1 MTQQI
6 LTIPLLPNRL
16 PISSVTFLA
25 SHLPWTHF
33 SVLHAS
39 IPDLV
44 QPLSIEA
51 RIHLLANVYM
61 FASPRISR
69 LPYQAVGTYLK
80 LLATLMKDLPINA
93 LDPEA
98 AAKKRFAQP
107 LVDQGDIDSE
117 SDYEREIS
125 VVAVS
130 SFDEPPSLPKFDDR
144 TTKRLKST
152 LNISHIAS
160 LFATANKHDTVL
172 SEFVIFLL
180 ALIFAW
186 PSQKDA
192 LLNTGAG
199 LGSGGIIRILYRQ
212 YVLRSQIGQP
222 GTDFNGLSS
231 ATL

>member
-1 MTQQI
+1 
-6 LTIPLLPNRL
+6 
-16 PISSVTFLA
+16 
-25 SHLPWTHF
+25 
-33 SVLHAS
+33 
-39 IPDLV
+39 
-44 QPLSIEA
+44 
-51 RIHLLANVYM
+51 M

-98 AAKKRFAQP
+98 AAKKRFTQP

-172 SEFVIFLL
+172 FEFVIFLL

-192 LLNTGAG
+192 LLNTVAG

-231 ATL
+231 AAL